1 MKPFKATYYKEN
13 PDGSKTALPTKNWYF
28 QLRLASLLASIEISP
43 PVAGM
48 TMLFV
53 FLF

>member
-43 PVAGM
+43 PSFSLS
-48 TMLFV
+48 LF
-53 FLF
+53 FSL